1 MIEPIIGNRKLLEAF
16 LSAICTNRVAGCY
29 IIEGAAGT
37 GKRTVARYIAAALCC
52 PHRKADGTPCLSCHS
67 CRSIEN
73 NGHIDVFTLL
83 PTEDKKNVT
92 IENTRQMLQNL
103 YIHPAES
110 DWRIFI
116 IPDSHR
122 LSEKI
127 QNALLK
133 SIEEPPENTVFF
145 LLTEDRSRLLPTVRS
160 RAVHFRTEPL
170 SAEEIRSALQNSG
183 LPAEQ
188 LEDAVLFSAGSL
200 GQAKVIAKDSAF
212 HQLRT
217 KVLDYFKA
225 VSEGAGFTRLC
236 LFFPPAST
244 TRSDLEK
251 IFPIM
256 KLAFRDLLYFRF
268 GGDGTPSFFP
278 RGELLKDL
286 TSIIPPEKAL
296 KLFQLSDELTV
307 RVSQNANVF
316 SALTEF
322 HLAVKKLTRNR

>member
-1 MIEPIIGNRKLLEAF
+1 MEPIIGNQKLLDAF
-16 LSAICTNRVAGCY
+16 FSAIRADRVAGCY
-29 IIEGAAGT
+29 IIEGAQGT

-73 NGHIDVFTLL
+73 DGHIDVFTLL
-83 PTEDKKNVT
+83 PTEDKKNVS

-116 IPDSHR
+116 IPNSER

-170 SAEEIRSALQNSG
+170 SNEEIRSAL
-183 LPAEQ
+183 LREDIPAEY
-188 LEDAVLFSAGSL
+188 LEDAVLFSSGSL
-200 GQAKVIAKDSAF
+200 GQAKVMASDSVF

-217 KVLDYFKA
+217 KVLNYFKA
-225 VSEGAGFTRLC
+225 VSEGAGFTKLC

-244 TRSDLEK
+244 TRTDLEK
-251 IFPIM
+251 IFPMM
-256 KLAFRDLLYFRF
+256 KLAFRDLLYFRS
-268 GGDGTPSFFP
+268 GGEGSPLFFSD
-278 RGELLKDL
+278 RAFLKDL
-286 TSIIPPEKAL
+286 SSIVPPEKAL
-296 KLFQLSDELTV
+296 KLFQLCDELTV

-316 SALTEF
+316 STLTEF
-322 HLAVKKLTRNR
+322 HLEVKKLTRNR

>member
-1 MIEPIIGNRKLLEAF
+1 MEPIIGNRKLLEAF
-16 LSAICTNRVAGCY
+16 LSAVRSDRVAGCY

-37 GKRTVARYIAAALCC
+37 GKRTVTRYIAAALCC
-52 PHRKADGTPCLSCHS
+52 PHRNADGTPCLECHS

-73 NGHIDVFTLL
+73 DGHIDVFTLV
-83 PTEDKKNVT
+83 PTEDKKNVS

-116 IPDSHR
+116 IPNSER

-160 RAVHFRTEPL
+160 RAVHFTTEPL
-170 SAEEIRSALQNSG
+170 SAEEIRTALQNSNF
-183 LPAEQ
+183 PTDH

-200 GQAKVIAKDSAF
+200 GQAKIIAGDISF
-212 HQLRT
+212 HQMRT

-236 LFFPPAST
+236 LFFPPAYT
-244 TRSDLEK
+244 ARADLEK
-251 IFPIM
+251 VFPIM
-256 KLAFRDLLYFRF
+256 KLAFRDLLYFRS
-268 GGDGTPSFFP
+268 GGKGTPLFFSD
-278 RGELLKDL
+278 RDFLRDL
-286 TSIIPPEKAL
+286 ASIISPEKAL

-316 SALTEF
+316 STLTEF

>member
-1 MIEPIIGNRKLLEAF
+1 MESIIGNQKLLEAF
-16 LSAICTNRVAGCY
+16 LSAIRSNRMAGCY
-29 IIEGAAGT
+29 IIEGAEGT
-37 GKRTVARYIAAALCC
+37 GKQTVAKYVAAALCC
-52 PHRKADGTPCLSCHS
+52 PNRKADGTPCLSCHS
-67 CRSIEN
+67 CRSIK
-73 NGHIDVFTLL
+73 NGSHIDVFTLL
-83 PTEDKKNVT
+83 PTEDKKNVS

-116 IPDSHR
+116 IPNSER

-145 LLTEDRSRLLPTVRS
+145 LLTEDRSHLLPTVRS

-170 SAEEIRSALQNSG
+170 SSQEIRSALRDHSFPND
-183 LPAEQ
+183 L

-200 GQAKVIAKDSAF
+200 GRAKIIAGDSSF
-212 HQLRT
+212 HQMRT
-217 KVLDYFKA
+217 KVFDYFKA
-225 VSEGAGFTRLC
+225 VSEGAGFTKLS

-244 TRSDLEK
+244 TRAELEK
-251 IFPIM
+251 LFPIM
-256 KLAFRDLLYFRF
+256 KLAFRDLIYFRF
-268 GGDGTPSFFP
+268 HSQGTPMFFSD
-278 RGELLKDL
+278 EKFLKDL
-286 TSIIPPEKAL
+286 SSIVSPEKAL
-296 KLFQLSDELTV
+296 KLFYLSDELTV

-316 SALTEF
+316 STLTEF